1 MCLHYISEHNLWR
14 LCIEYYYTLPV
25 QVSMSL
31 TASSIYNNA
40 FIEDLEKAAKRIPPL
55 PLPLPPLP
63 PSSPSSPTTD
73 MAKTISTI
81 YLGQV
86 TMLGLWILYSFIGWK
101 R

>member
-1 MCLHYISEHNLWR
+1 
-14 LCIEYYYTLPV
+14 
-25 QVSMSL
+25 MSL
-31 TASSIYNNA
+31 TASSVYNNA

-55 PLPLPPLP
+55 PLPLPLHVPIP
-63 PSSPSSPTTD
+63 DSVTPSPTTD

>member
-1 MCLHYISEHNLWR
+1 
-14 LCIEYYYTLPV
+14 
-25 QVSMSL
+25 MSL
-31 TASSIYNNA
+31 TASSVYNNA

-55 PLPLPPLP
+55 PLPLPLSIPVP
-63 PSSPSSPTTD
+63 VPDSVSSTTD

>member
-1 MCLHYISEHNLWR
+1 MCLHYISQHNLWW

-31 TASSIYNNA
+31 TATSVYNNA

-55 PLPLPPLP
+55 PLPLPLPPLP
-63 PSSPSSPTTD
+63 SSSSPTTD

-81 YLGQV
+81 YFGQV